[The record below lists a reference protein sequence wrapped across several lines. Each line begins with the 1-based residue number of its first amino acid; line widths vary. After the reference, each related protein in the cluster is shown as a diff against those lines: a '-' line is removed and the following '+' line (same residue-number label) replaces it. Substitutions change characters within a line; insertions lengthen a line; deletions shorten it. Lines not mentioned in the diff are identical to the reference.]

1 MTTQILIV
9 DDEPNV
15 RFILERCLSQ
25 DQYTIDMTAEG
36 ATAMKMLVEKP
47 YDLLLLD
54 LHMEPVGGLEVLHFA
69 RKQDPDLV
77 AIILT
82 AYSSIESA
90 VEALR
95 LGAFDYLFKP
105 AKPDTIRQRVQEG
118 MQHRQQALQ
127 FRQVMSQIE
136 NLRHTLDELA
146 PRIEANTSQGYSQR
160 FVQSGKLVIDRQHR
174 LAALDGQ
181 LLDLTTTEFDL
192 LLCIVEAA
200 PEPLSPRQLIS
211 CALGYDSDEL
221 EARDIAKW
229 HIHQIRRKIEPN
241 PPHPRYIKTVRHKG
255 YMWSG
260 EQSKLISAG
269 LQGS

>member
-1 MTTQILIV
+1 MIPQILIV

-15 RFILERCLSQ
+15 RFILERCLSH
-25 DQYTIDMTAEG
+25 DQYTIDIAAEG
-36 ATAMKMLVEKP
+36 TTAIKMLAQKP
-47 YDLLLLD
+47 YDLVLLD
-54 LHMEPVGGLEVLHFA
+54 LHMEPVDGLEVLNFA
-69 RKQDPDLV
+69 REQDPDLV

-105 AKPDTIRQRVQEG
+105 AKPDTIRQRVKEG
-118 MQHRQQALQ
+118 VQHRRQALQ

-146 PRIEANTSQGYSQR
+146 PRIEANIPHGDSQR

-192 LLCIVEAA
+192 LLCIVEAT
-200 PEPLSPRQLIS
+200 PEPLSPRQLVN
-211 CALGYDSDEL
+211 CALGYDCDEL

-229 HIHQIRRKIEPN
+229 HIHHLRRKIEPDPN
-241 PPHPRYIKTVRHKG
+241 HLRYIKTIRHKG

-260 EQSKLISAG
+260 EQDKLISAG
-269 LQGS
+269 L